1 VLEIDPEEKVQESD
15 DKNNVWEPPSSFVTP
30 KKPMEE
36 THSSTKYDIM
46 MFYIVVS
53 LCALAA
59 LILPVVGVYLILYHL
74 DKRLPKGEK
83 K

>member
-1 VLEIDPEEKVQESD
+1 
-15 DKNNVWEPPSSFVTP
+15 
-30 KKPMEE
+30 
-36 THSSTKYDIM
+36 M